1 MKLHQLG
8 AGAFLALAATLTT
21 VVSAAGFPEKPVTMV
36 VPYPA
41 GGATDVIAR
50 MVSDKLSTKWGQTVI
65 VTNRPGAGTVI
76 AAESV
81 ARSAGDGY
89 TLYTTTAAHTI
100 SKSLYKKLNYDPIK
114 DFAPIDLISTI
125 PLVLVAAPSMPVDN
139 LQALIKYGKE
149 AKDGLTLASTG
160 NGTPQHLT
168 GELFKAKTHLNLI
181 HVPYKGDAPMLT
193 DLLGGQVQIAFVT
206 LSAALPHII
215 AGKLKAIALAH
226 PNRVKAIANVP
237 TFSESGMPGFN
248 AATWFGVFAPASTP
262 KDLQQKIY
270 QDIHEIVAEPAMTQ
284 KLIEMGGEV
293 NNSGPAEFQAFIDE
307 EAAKWAEAVSL
318 SGAQVN

>member
-1 MKLHQLG
+1 MRLHQLG
-8 AGAFLALAATLTT
+8 ASAFFAVAATLTT
-21 VVSAAGFPEKPVTMV
+21 VCSAAGFPDKPVTMV
-36 VPYPA
+36 VPYPP

-50 MVSDKLSTKWGQTVI
+50 MVSDKLSAKWDQTVI

-89 TLYTTTAAHTI
+89 TLYMTTAAHTI
-100 SKSLYKKLNYDPIK
+100 SKSLYKKLSYDPVK
-114 DFAPIDLISTI
+114 DFAPIDLVSTI
-125 PLVLVAAPSMPVDN
+125 PLVLVATQALPVKTLDE
-139 LQALIKYGKE
+139 LIKYGKA

-168 GELFKAKTHLNLI
+168 GELFKAKTHLDLI

-206 LSAALPHII
+206 LSAALPHIT

-226 PNRVKAIANVP
+226 PNRVKAIENVP

-248 AATWFGVFAPASTP
+248 AATWFGIFAPASIP
-262 KDLQQKIY
+262 KDVQQKIY
-270 QDIHEIVAEPAMTQ
+270 QDIHDVVAEPEMTR
-284 KLIEMGGEV
+284 KLVEMGGEV
-293 NNSGPAEFQAFIDE
+293 NNSSPAEFQSFIDE